1 MKKSILT
8 IALFGMAILANTSFA
23 IAINNTSVQLGTDK
37 GTSSFPMSGMNTTP
51 TKMIGSDAHVVNPNA
66 PFTKPEYAPGG
77 VWPLA
82 PSYTPHGPAT
92 SSVSH

>member
-1 MKKSILT
+1 MKKYIL
-8 IALFGMAILANTSFA
+8 ALFLLGMVILANTSYA
-23 IAINNTSVQLGTDK
+23 IALNNTSVQIGTDR

-51 TKMIGSDAHVVNPNA
+51 TKMIGTDAHVVNPDA

-82 PSYTPHGPAT
+82 PSYTPQAPAT
-92 SSVSH
+92 SSVTH

>member
-8 IALFGMAILANTSFA
+8 LALFGMVILANTSFA
-23 IAINNTSVQLGTDK
+23 IAINNTSVLLGTDK

-51 TKMIGSDAHVVNPNA
+51 TKMIGTDAYVVNPNA

-82 PSYTPHGPAT
+82 PSYTPQAPAT
-92 SSVSH
+92 SSVTQ